1 MRGPAQAC
9 QNSESSSSLPEM
21 SAGEESHDEGRGH

>member
-9 QNSESSSSLPEM
+9 QNSESSSSVPEM
-21 SAGEESHDEGRGH
+21 PAGEESHDEGGGY